1 MPPYARTLP
10 ETTSDN
16 LRFKR
21 KSTTLT
27 DVKKRW
33 KSRFNSE
40 PQKEELFKVQKR
52 TCEKEAEL
60 AERVQAV
67 RARGVKQP
75 LGASETGSD
84 WSLIGKR
91 SQIGKSQFSDK
102 NIKSTEWGCVSRAQ
116 KWNRAWKYLGFT
128 RDLEFYIFSLFL
140 FNFYCFSFLWAFCL
154 F

>member
-27 DVKKRW
+27 DVKERW

-67 RARGVKQP
+67 RARGVRQP
-75 LGASETGSD
+75 LGVLETGS
-84 WSLIGKR
+84 
-91 SQIGKSQFSDK
+91 
-102 NIKSTEWGCVSRAQ
+102 V
-116 KWNRAWKYLGFT
+116 
-128 RDLEFYIFSLFL
+128 
-140 FNFYCFSFLWAFCL
+140 
-154 F
+154 